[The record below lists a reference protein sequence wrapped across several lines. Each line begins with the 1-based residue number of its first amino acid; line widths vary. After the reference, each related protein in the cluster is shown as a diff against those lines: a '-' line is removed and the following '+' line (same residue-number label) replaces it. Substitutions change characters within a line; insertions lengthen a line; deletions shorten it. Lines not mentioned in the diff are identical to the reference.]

1 MLREQVKT
9 AVDAIARIVEV
20 VTAAMALIMML
31 SLMWQV
37 FTRFVI
43 KIPSIW
49 TEEVARYSFIYMA
62 MIGASIGVRRSTHF
76 GMTVLTD
83 RLRGNARDR
92 YQRYVVNG
100 AILICSVIIL
110 IYGWDFAIAYGMTRV
125 SPTFLVPMAWVF
137 MCMPITAVLMIIF
150 ALYNIIYGD
159 FCADAVYETDEALD
173 ACMRNQTDK

>member
-9 AVDAIARIVEV
+9 AVDAIARVVEV
-20 VTAAMALIMML
+20 VTAVMAFIMMA

-76 GMTVLTD
+76 GMTMLSD
-83 RLRGNARDR
+83 KLKGNVRDR

-150 ALYNIIYGD
+150 ALYNIVYGD
-159 FCADAVYETDEALD
+159 FSADVAYETDEALD
-173 ACMRNQTDK
+173 TYMHNQTDK